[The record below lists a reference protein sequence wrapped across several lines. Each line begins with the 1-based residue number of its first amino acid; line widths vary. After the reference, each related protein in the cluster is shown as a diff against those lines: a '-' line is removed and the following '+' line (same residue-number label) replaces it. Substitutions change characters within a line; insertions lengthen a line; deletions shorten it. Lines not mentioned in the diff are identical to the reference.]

1 MNREMIFGPK
11 RFSPA
16 LLAIGFLISGCAGP
30 IRTVAVDPPLATGAR
45 EVTCS
50 YPFSTTNPLALLIFY
65 KDGMHYITH
74 SNDTCRHSFANELKR
89 DVEASILISDG
100 CIKATLVDIEDALYN
115 PEELRKRLKYY

>member
-1 MNREMIFGPK
+1 MKLLQRIRMACKFGIIAIL
-11 RFSPA
+11 F
-16 LLAIGFLISGCAGP
+16 LLVGCAGP
-30 IRTVAVDPPLATGAR
+30 IRTVAVDPPLETGEK

-74 SNDTCRHSFANELKR
+74 SNDPCRHSFANELKK
-89 DVEASILISDG
+89 DVEASFLISDG
-100 CIKATLVDIEDALYN
+100 CIKVTLEDIEDALYN